1 MSAVVARPVIAPSD
15 RLALTLCCAIVVH
28 ATAILGVSFSPPAPK
43 PLDRPIDIILVHKE
57 TVEKPKEAEL
67 FAQVAHE
74 GGGDSPDKVRPATP
88 FTAPFPD
95 ERAEIV
101 AAVPPPGAPSRVE
114 PAPKPVSKP
123 APAPRD
129 PPAVA
134 KQRDDRIAVKKE
146 NAPAAKPEP
155 ARRQA
160 EASDA
165 AIIKARVPDAQALIN
180 RSLEMA
186 SLNAEIAQRLE
197 ARAKRPRRKFIS
209 AATHE
214 HKYAAYMEAWRVK
227 VERIGN
233 LNYPEVARKHNLT
246 GSLILD
252 VALKPDGSITDMAV
266 RRPSGYKLL
275 DEAAMRIV
283 KLSAPF
289 APFPRDIEAEADIL
303 HITRTWQFL
312 TNYRL
317 TSN

>member
-1 MSAVVARPVIAPSD
+1 MSATLARPAIAPSD

-28 ATAILGVSFSPPAPK
+28 ATVILGVSFSPPAPRS
-43 PLDRPIDIILVHKE
+43 LDRPIDVILVHRQ
-57 TVEKPKEAEL
+57 TPEKPKEAEL
-67 FAQVAHE
+67 WAQAAQQ
-74 GGGDSPDKVRPATP
+74 GGGDSADDVRPATP
-88 FTAPFPD
+88 FTAPFPS
-95 ERAEIV
+95 ERAEI
-101 AAVPPPGAPSRVE
+101 AAAARAAEASRPDTVLE
-114 PAPKPVSKP
+114 PAPP
-123 APAPRD
+123 ARD
-129 PPAVA
+129 PPAA
-134 KQRDDRIAVKKE
+134 KASADRLTATKKE
-146 NAPAAKPEP
+146 APAAKPEVPRRP
-155 ARRQA
+155 AQS
-160 EASDA
+160 SDPA
-165 AIIKARVPDAQALIN
+165 VIKAPVPDAQALIA

-233 LNYPEVARKHNLT
+233 LNYPEVARRHNLT

-252 VALKPDGSITDMAV
+252 VALKPDGSITDIAV
-266 RRPSGYKLL
+266 RRASGYKLL
-275 DEAAMRIV
+275 DEAAIRIV
-283 KLSAPF
+283 NLSAPF
-289 APFPRDIEAEADIL
+289 APFPRDIEAEVDIL